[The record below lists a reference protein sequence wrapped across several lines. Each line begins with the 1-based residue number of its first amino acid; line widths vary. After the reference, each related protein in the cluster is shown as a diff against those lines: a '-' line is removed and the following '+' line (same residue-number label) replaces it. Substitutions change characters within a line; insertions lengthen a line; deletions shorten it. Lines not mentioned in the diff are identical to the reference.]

1 MNPPSSTPSDEQKLE
16 LAVKRVIAFKT
27 ERGYLLNGNV
37 SMIAQKTGVKVR
49 PLRAKLKEL
58 GVVK

>member
-1 MNPPSSTPSDEQKLE
+1 MKTHEANSNDERLN
-16 LAVKRVIAFKT
+16 LAVKRVITFKQ

-58 GVVK
+58 GIA